1 MDAHKRN
8 VSFTFKQFAID
19 DTHCGMKVGTDGVVL
34 GAWATCYGVHNAID
48 IGCGSGIISLMIAQR
63 CGAQITALD
72 IDKGAIC
79 DAIENINASPWSH
92 LINIVES
99 DFGCFKPKTKV
110 DLIISNPPFFASGEQ
125 SPAHA
130 RATARHEGS
139 LNYASLIDY
148 AVKHLKPNGRLAFV
162 YPFGNDD
169 TIIYKAEMKH
179 LKLRRCCHLRQRE
192 DRPFVRTFY
201 EFSLTDGPIE
211 NTSLTIKNSTGK
223 YTDNFREQTKD
234 FYLDL

>member
-8 VSFTFKQFAID
+8 VSFTFKQFAIN

-34 GAWATCYGVHNAID
+34 GAWATCDGVHNAID

-63 CGAQITALD
+63 CRSQITALD

-79 DAIENINASPWSH
+79 DAIENVDASPWKQF
-92 LINIVES
+92 INVVES
-99 DFGCFKPKTKV
+99 DFSCFKPETHA

-125 SPAHA
+125 SPALA

-148 AVKHLKPNGRLAFV
+148 AAEQLKQNGRLAFV

-169 TIIYKAEMKH
+169 AIIYKAEMKH
-179 LKLRRCCHLRQRE
+179 LKLRRCCRLRQR
-192 DRPFVRTFY
+192 DDLPFVRTFY

-211 NTSLTIKNSTGK
+211 NTTLTIKNPTGK
-223 YTDNFREQTKD
+223 YTDNFRELTKD
-234 FYLDL
+234 FYLNL